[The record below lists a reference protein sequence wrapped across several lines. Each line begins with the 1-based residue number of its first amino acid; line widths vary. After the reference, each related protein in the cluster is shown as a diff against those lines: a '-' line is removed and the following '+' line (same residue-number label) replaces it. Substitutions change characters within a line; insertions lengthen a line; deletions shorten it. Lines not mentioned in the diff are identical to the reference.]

1 MPMQT
6 KNVFSLKKKVSVVT
20 GGLGLLGTAI
30 VNALAESGAK
40 VVILDVERKKWK
52 KASKDFARKNLD
64 VCYENFDITALEGI
78 KVNIK
83 RLERKYGNIDIWVNN
98 AYPRT
103 KDWGNKLEKVKA
115 KSWRRNVDM
124 QLNSYC
130 LCSNEI
136 ATRMAAR
143 RRGSIINISSIYGV
157 VAPDFDI
164 YKGTKIT
171 APAAYSAVKGG
182 IVAGG
187 IVAYS
192 KYLASYYKNKGV
204 RINVVCPG
212 GAYNN
217 QSGRFVKRY
226 SAKTLL
232 GRMAYPYEIGWPV
245 VFLASEAASY
255 ITGATLMID
264 GGLTTI

>member
-1 MPMQT
+1 
-6 KNVFSLKKKVSVVT
+6 
-20 GGLGLLGTAI
+20 
-30 VNALAESGAK
+30 
-40 VVILDVERKKWK
+40 
-52 KASKDFARKNLD
+52 
-64 VCYENFDITALEGI
+64 
-78 KVNIK
+78 
-83 RLERKYGNIDIWVNN
+83 
-98 AYPRT
+98 
-103 KDWGNKLEKVKA
+103 
-115 KSWRRNVDM
+115 M

-130 LCSNEI
+130 IYSNEI
-136 ATRMAAR
+136 AAKMAAR
-143 RRGSIINISSIYGV
+143 KRGSIINIASVYGV

-164 YKGTKIT
+164 YKGTKMT
-171 APAAYSAVKGG
+171 SPAAYSAIKGG
-182 IVAGG
+182 IVS
-187 IVAYS
+187 YS
-192 KYLASYYKNKGV
+192 KYLASYYKNKGI

-255 ITGATLMID
+255 ITGATLMVD

>member
-1 MPMQT
+1 MRT
-6 KNVFSLKKKVSVVT
+6 KNVFSLKGKISIVT
-20 GGLGLLGTAI
+20 GGLGLLGMAI

-40 VVILDVERKKWK
+40 VVILDVERKRWK
-52 KASKDFARKNLD
+52 KASKNFAGKNLD
-64 VCYENFDITALEGI
+64 VCYENFDITALEKI
-78 KVNIK
+78 KANIK

-103 KDWGNKLEKVKA
+103 RDWANRLEKVKT
-115 KSWRRNVDM
+115 KSWRKNVDM

-130 LCSNEI
+130 ICSNEI
-136 ATRMAAR
+136 AEKMAAR
-143 RRGSIINISSIYGV
+143 KKGCVINISSIYGV

-171 APAAYSAVKGG
+171 TPAAYSAIKGG
-182 IVAGG
+182 IVAH
-187 IVAYS
+187 S

-232 GRMAYPYEIGWPV
+232 GRMAYPHEIGWPV

-255 ITGATLMID
+255 ITGATLMVD
-264 GGLTTI
+264 GGLTTV